1 VVVPAHDEEALLPAC
16 LAALRRTASALHV
29 PVRLLVVADRCGD
42 RTADVARAGGAQV
55 ISIQARRVGAARA
68 AGMTELLR
76 LTSGTD
82 PSAIWLATTD
92 ADTVVPPGWL
102 RRQLDYADAGWD
114 VVLGTV
120 TITDWDGHPAHV
132 PVAFAERLLRTAP
145 PSCAR
150 RESRHPGLCLPGRR
164 RVPAAAHSRRPH
176 AARRGD
182 GGWLR
187 GRAGARHHGRNLGPP
202 MGTRTPRLQQPAA
215 DPG

>member
-1 VVVPAHDEEALLPAC
+1 M
-16 LAALRRTASALHV
+16 
-29 PVRLLVVADRCGD
+29 
-42 RTADVARAGGAQV
+42 
-55 ISIQARRVGAARA
+55 ISIQARSVGAARA
-68 AGMTELLR
+68 AGMRELLR
-76 LTSGTD
+76 LTSGSD
-82 PSAIWLATTD
+82 PSAVWLATTD

-102 RRQLDYADAGWD
+102 RRQLDYADVGWD

-132 PVAFAERLLRTAP
+132 PVAFAERYVFSGPHHPHVHGAHLGIRASAYLAADGFRPLR
-145 PSCAR
+145 
-150 RESRHPGLCLPGRR
+150 
-164 RVPAAAHSRRPH
+164 SRRPH